1 MLLQLMHE
9 LEWKN
14 TMIKEKISKLVDSY
28 NELTPTGKAMVV
40 LCVLLVIGIIIRWDA
55 TIEGI
60 QRGFGFFG
68 GK

>member
-1 MLLQLMHE
+1 MFKRKIANLVAE
-9 LEWKN
+9 F
-14 TMIKEKISKLVDSY
+14 KEMS
-28 NELTPTGKAMVV
+28 PTAKSMVI
-40 LCVLLVIGIIIRWDA
+40 LCIILVIGIIIRWDA